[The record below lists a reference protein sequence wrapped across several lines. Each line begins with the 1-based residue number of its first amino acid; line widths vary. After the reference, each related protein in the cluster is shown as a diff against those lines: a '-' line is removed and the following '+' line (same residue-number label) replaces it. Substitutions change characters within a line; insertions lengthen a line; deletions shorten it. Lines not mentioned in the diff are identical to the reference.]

1 MAKAKKRKAGGK
13 AKRSKRAAPKA
24 APKKVSAIPT
34 GFHVVTP
41 YLTMSEGA
49 RALEFYGKAFG
60 AKVRMRM
67 DAPGGRIGHA
77 EIKIGDSLIMISD
90 EFPMPDG
97 TKSPSSLGGSSGSL
111 FVYVP
116 NVDASFK
123 RAVDAGCRGVM
134 PPTDMFWG
142 DRFGRVIDPFGHH
155 WSLATHKE
163 DVSPAEMKKRSAAA
177 MAQMGQPA

>member
-1 MAKAKKRKAGGK
+1 MAKAKKRKVASKGK
-13 AKRSKRAAPKA
+13 RVAKRA
-24 APKKVSAIPT
+24 APKKVSAIPA

-41 YLTMSEGA
+41 YLTMSDGA

-77 EIKIGDSLIMISD
+77 EIKIGDSLIMMSD

-97 TKSPSSLGGSSGSL
+97 TKAPSSLGGSSGSL

-116 NVDASFK
+116 NVDASWK

-142 DRFGRVIDPFGHH
+142 DRFGRVIDPYGHH
-155 WSLATHKE
+155 WGLATHKE
-163 DVSPAEMKKRSAAA
+163 DVGPAEMKKRSAAA
-177 MAQMGQPA
+177 MAEMGQQA

>member
-1 MAKAKKRKAGGK
+1 MAKP
-13 AKRSKRAAPKA
+13 KRARLAGRASRRSDQHREGERDPA
-24 APKKVSAIPT
+24 
-34 GFHVVTP
+34 GFHAVTP
-41 YLTMSEGA
+41 YLTMSDGA

-67 DAPGGRIGHA
+67 DAPAAESARGDQDRRFGDHDGRRV
-77 EIKIGDSLIMISD
+77 S
-90 EFPMPDG
+90 PTDG
-97 TKSPSSLGGSSGSL
+97 TKAPSSLGGSSSSL

-142 DRFGRVIDPFGHH
+142 DRFGRLIDPFGHH
-155 WSLATHKE
+155 WGLATHKE
-163 DVSPAEMKKRSAAA
+163 DVSPAEVKKRSAAA